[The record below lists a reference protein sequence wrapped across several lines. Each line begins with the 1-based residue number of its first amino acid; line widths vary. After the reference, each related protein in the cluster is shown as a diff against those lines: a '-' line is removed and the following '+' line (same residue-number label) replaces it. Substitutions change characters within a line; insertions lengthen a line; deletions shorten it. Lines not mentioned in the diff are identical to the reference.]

1 MKDNLQNKLIK
12 EADLAVKKYLE
23 EKDAEYKSSFED
35 DNTPVQDNMELRARI
50 LKNKLREMG
59 TEANRTVD
67 HIMDEV
73 EASLEAKSQQIKEE
87 YEVSM
92 KDLKDKQLKQ
102 KQEREQKTRKT
113 IIQTIRRLNAVG
125 FWMIQIS
132 LVLGIIFKIIRIAF
146 RPTSGFWFEISKY
159 NQGLNL
165 NSELGIVGS
174 LIMICSMGYA
184 IIKYSKAE
192 RMESMRFLGIKGIIF
207 SFANIFLYIAISMY
221 LSFAY

>member
-12 EADLAVKKYLE
+12 EADLVVKKYLE

-132 LVLGIIFKIIRIAF
+132 LVLGIIFKIIRIVF
-146 RPTSGFWFEISKY
+146 KPTSGFWFEISKY

-207 SFANIFLYIAISMY
+207 SFATIFLYIAISMY

>member
-73 EASLEAKSQQIKEE
+73 EASLEAKSQQIKKE

-132 LVLGIIFKIIRIAF
+132 LVLGIIFKIIRIALK
-146 RPTSGFWFEISKY
+146 PTSGFWFEISKY